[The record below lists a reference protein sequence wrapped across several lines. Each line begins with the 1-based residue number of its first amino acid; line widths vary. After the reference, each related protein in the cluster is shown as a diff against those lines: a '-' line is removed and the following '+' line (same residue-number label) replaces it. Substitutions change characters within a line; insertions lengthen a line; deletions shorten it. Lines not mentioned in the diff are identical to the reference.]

1 MFFLS
6 AFLDETGCPTLLMY
20 FVIFGVI
27 LAVILI
33 FFIVCLIKVINFY
46 KLVKKEED
54 KVKEFYDNEKF

>member
-46 KLVKKEED
+46 K
-54 KVKEFYDNEKF
+54 FR